1 VLDLVIQLVL
11 GPLLVAAATLAG
23 GRWGTGAGGVVSALP
38 AIVGPVLLVAARR
51 QGASAAADVAAG
63 TLAGLAALSAFALT
77 YGRAAGRWS
86 WPASLAVG
94 WLSAAAVG
102 ALASM
107 TGTGL
112 ALGLV
117 IAVGS
122 LALAYRG
129 LPAAGV
135 TVTASSCSHADLA
148 LRMGLTAALI
158 LGLGSA
164 AEHLGPG
171 PGGVLAALPVLA
183 SILAAFTHARS
194 GGAAAAELLR
204 GMLRGMAGFVAF
216 CAIVGALVVPAGI
229 AAAFA
234 LAVAG
239 TLAAHGMTLTASRP
253 AAAPA
258 ISPTGW

>member
-1 VLDLVIQLVL
+1 LDLVIQLVV
-11 GPLLVAAATLAG
+11 GPLLVAVATLAG
-23 GRWGTGAGGVVSALP
+23 GRWGAGTGGVVSALP

-51 QGASAAADVAAG
+51 QGAPAAADVAAG
-63 TLAGLAALSAFALT
+63 TLAGLAALSAFALA

-94 WLSAAAVG
+94 WLCAAAVG
-102 ALASM
+102 AVVSTA
-107 TGTGL
+107 GTGL

-117 IAVGS
+117 IAIGS
-122 LALAYRG
+122 LTVAYRG
-129 LPAAGV
+129 LPATGV
-135 TVTASSCSHADLA
+135 TVGAPRQSHADLA

-158 LGLGSA
+158 LGLGAA
-164 AEHLGPG
+164 AEHLGPA

-194 GGAAAAELLR
+194 GGPAAAELLR
-204 GMLRGMAGFVAF
+204 GMLRGMAGFVVF
-216 CAIVGALVVPAGI
+216 CAVIGALVVPAGV

-239 TLAAHGMTLTASRP
+239 TLAVHGMMLTASRP
-253 AAAPA
+253 APAPA